1 MTARGDGHPLTLLAR
16 HFFRALFDFGVFTQE
31 GADAFV
37 RFVIGLVSL
46 IVTSGLLLVYMYAKK
61 YAALFGAATA
71 QPYADALLADTTLAI
86 ALPMWMVAVV
96 TVLVSH
102 SLFPDEIDYRV
113 LMPLPVDRRL
123 IFGSKLLA
131 LALFA
136 GLFTATTHLAIAP
149 LVLLIS
155 AGRWAVDPV
164 PLAVLGFFAV
174 SIPASLC
181 ALLAVVA
188 IIGAVISCIPRQ
200 QVHGAS
206 AAIRSLMLGTL
217 VLALPMVLALP
228 ARAAALGR
236 HSRSMFLAPP
246 AWFMGAGRV
255 LLGHDDPY
263 FVDLARIAAGAFVLA
278 ALVAAGSYVV
288 LYRRFDR
295 VMLHS
300 FGTPRARR
308 RWRVDSRPAR
318 AAIRDFTTAT
328 LQRSALHQGV
338 VIALSTCGVAL
349 TVNGALRSGL
359 AAWLGGVDLVGPDVL
374 GAVAR
379 VPFPLIVVLGLAAR
393 ASLALPIEP
402 RANWVFQI
410 TERDAIRADELAGA
424 ERVLV
429 LFAAAI
435 PVAAATPL
443 QWLVAGPRALLAAAM
458 TLTIGLF
465 WVEILLRD
473 WHRIPFT
480 CSYLPGKHTVAQST
494 LAAVGIFVVG
504 GAIASGLELMS
515 LRAASSAPALV
526 IVSIG
531 LAIVAALRA
540 RRRRRWKQVP
550 LVFDDPLPSDVLGFR
565 LH

>member
-1 MTARGDGHPLTLLAR
+1 
-16 HFFRALFDFGVFTQE
+16 
-31 GADAFV
+31 
-37 RFVIGLVSL
+37 
-46 IVTSGLLLVYMYAKK
+46 
-61 YAALFGAATA
+61 
-71 QPYADALLADTTLAI
+71 
-86 ALPMWMVAVV
+86 
-96 TVLVSH
+96 
-102 SLFPDEIDYRV
+102 
-113 LMPLPVDRRL
+113 
-123 IFGSKLLA
+123 
-131 LALFA
+131 
-136 GLFTATTHLAIAP
+136 
-149 LVLLIS
+149 
-155 AGRWAVDPV
+155 
-164 PLAVLGFFAV
+164 
-174 SIPASLC
+174 
-181 ALLAVVA
+181 
-188 IIGAVISCIPRQ
+188 
-200 QVHGAS
+200 
-206 AAIRSLMLGTL
+206 
-217 VLALPMVLALP
+217 
-228 ARAAALGR
+228 
-236 HSRSMFLAPP
+236 
-246 AWFMGAGRV
+246 
-255 LLGHDDPY
+255 
-263 FVDLARIAAGAFVLA
+263 
-278 ALVAAGSYVV
+278 
-288 LYRRFDR
+288 
-295 VMLHS
+295 
-300 FGTPRARR
+300 
-308 RWRVDSRPAR
+308 
-318 AAIRDFTTAT
+318 
-328 LQRSALHQGV
+328 
-338 VIALSTCGVAL
+338 L